1 MRLHEPVSF
10 LRNVVHRRM
19 HVFFKNGPPRFFIT
33 CGTFKFRVF
42 GNRKWAP
49 GTSRVRGSI
58 LRLES
63 VLSLCLWCCLCLW
76 RVPWS
81 VINDVF
87 CAVSL
92 SGTASSPTAAGKAWS
107 QSFCCTCLGR
117 HPFDG
122 EEFLSR
128 THHGARK
135 MFVNVRVLRQWCM
148 DWCHESVFCVDVNV
162 EKPVVLS
169 NI

>member
-1 MRLHEPVSF
+1 M
-10 LRNVVHRRM
+10 
-19 HVFFKNGPPRFFIT
+19 
-33 CGTFKFRVF
+33 
-42 GNRKWAP
+42 
-49 GTSRVRGSI
+49 
-58 LRLES
+58 
-63 VLSLCLWCCLCLW
+63 LSLCLWCCLCLW

-148 DWCHESVFCVDVNV
+148 FVFFFFFSVFFSHFHCFYIFFFVFCDLLIFFHFSGYFLFFIFFVHFHHFFNKLCVFFSFPLFFMHIV
-162 EKPVVLS
+162 
-169 NI
+169 